1 MAGFIMKR
9 LLFAVITIWIVATL
23 TFILMHNLP
32 GGPFTSQ
39 RVIPAQILDNLNEK
53 YGLDKPLI
61 SQYATYMGNLI
72 RGDLGLSM
80 QYPNRSVNSII
91 RDKFPV
97 SADLGVRA
105 LLITLVAGITIG
117 IFSALMYK
125 RFFDY
130 MSLTI
135 AILGVSVPG
144 FAIGAMVQYFLCYKF
159 SGFIQN
165 ITGSE
170 VRLLPVT
177 GWEGFSYTVGP
188 SIALSFGAVGII
200 IRMMRASMLDV
211 MSRNYI
217 TAARANGLNEKEIVL
232 KHAFRNAVLP
242 VLTAFGPIF
251 TSIILGSFVVENIF
265 SVPGLGKYFVTSIQD
280 KDYTMIMGLSI
291 FTTLMVIMINTVLDI
306 LYTVLDPRIKMA
318 KEKRGLLDDLGNVAN
333 CKEK

>member
-1 MAGFIMKR
+1 MTGFIVKR
-9 LLFAVITIWIVATL
+9 LLFALISVWIVTTL

-39 RVIPAQILDNLNEK
+39 RIISPRILDNLNEK

-61 SQYATYMGNLI
+61 SQYTTYMGNLI
-72 RGDLGLSM
+72 KGDLGLSM
-80 QYPNRSVNSII
+80 KYPNRSVNSII

-97 SADLGVRA
+97 SVDLGVRA
-105 LLITLVAGITIG
+105 LLIAIIVGISVG
-117 IFSALMYK
+117 IFSALLYK

-130 MSLTI
+130 LSLTI

-144 FAIGAMVQYFLCYKF
+144 FAIGALVQHFLCYKF
-159 SGFIQN
+159 SGFVQS
-165 ITGSE
+165 ITGAE
-170 VRLLPVT
+170 TRLLQVT

-200 IRMMRASMLDV
+200 IRMMRAGMLDV
-211 MSRNYI
+211 MNQNYI
-217 TAARANGLNEKEIVL
+217 TAARANGLREREIVL

-251 TSIILGSFVVENIF
+251 TSIILGSFVIENIF
-265 SVPGLGKYFVTSIQD
+265 SVPGLGKYFVTSVQD

-291 FTTLMVIMINTVLDI
+291 FTTLIVLVVNTVLDI
-306 LYTVLDPRIKMA
+306 LYTVLDPRIKIT
-318 KEKRGLLDDLGNVAN
+318 KEQKGFV
-333 CKEK
+333 K